1 MKKVFHEVAGVKIV
15 DWNQYN
21 KAPKHVHKISIK
33 WVTETDQLY
42 NMVDILEKMF
52 DNSMSSKEKAGNF
65 ECTKI
70 LPNILKNQNHQH
82 GKANNILVQKIK
94 DKQKRE

>member
-15 DWNQYN
+15 NCNQYN

-42 NMVDILEKMF
+42 NMVDILEKLF
-52 DNSMSSKEKAGNF
+52 DNSQCSKEKAG
-65 ECTKI
+65 TTY
-70 LPNILKNQNHQH
+70 
-82 GKANNILVQKIK
+82 
-94 DKQKRE
+94 

>member
-1 MKKVFHEVAGVKIV
+1 MKKVFHEVAAVKIV

-42 NMVDILEKMF
+42 NMVDILERMF
-52 DNSMSSKEKAGNF
+52 DNSQSSKEKAGTLSAQKL
-65 ECTKI
+65 CLTYRKI
-70 LPNILKNQNHQH
+70 RIISM
-82 GKANNILVQKIK
+82 GRQKTFLC
-94 DKQKRE
+94 RR

>member
-52 DNSMSSKEKAGNF
+52 DNSQSSKEKAG
-65 ECTKI
+65 T
-70 LPNILKNQNHQH
+70 LS
-82 GKANNILVQKIK
+82 VQKFCLIY
-94 DKQKRE
+94 